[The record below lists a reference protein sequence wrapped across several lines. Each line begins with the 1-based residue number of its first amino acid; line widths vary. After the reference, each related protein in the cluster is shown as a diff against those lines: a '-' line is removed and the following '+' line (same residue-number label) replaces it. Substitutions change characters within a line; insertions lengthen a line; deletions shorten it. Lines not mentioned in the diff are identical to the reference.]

1 MLNNEIYAMTGGQ
14 VSPTTSIDRVT
25 TTTPE
30 GNAEPTFDAC
40 KLAEAAGAS
49 FVGRE
54 VTRQAP
60 ALKNL
65 IKAAI
70 AHEGFSFIEA
80 ISDCTEIYG
89 RKNDLGESPEMI
101 LNQKSDMRPEAYG
114 NAADE
119 PFRPNRLRT
128 GVLVQR
134 DRPEYGRVYRQRAA
148 IERARERR

>member
-1 MLNNEIYAMTGGQ
+1 MLNNEIYGMTGGQ
-14 VSPTTSIDRVT
+14 VSPTTSLDRVT
-25 TTTPE
+25 TTTPQ
-30 GNAEPTFDAC
+30 GNSEPTFDAC
-40 KLAEAAGAS
+40 ALAEAAGAS

-80 ISDCTEIYG
+80 MSDCTEIYG
-89 RKNDLGESPEMI
+89 RKNDLGESPEMM
-101 LNQKSDMRPEAYG
+101 LSQKSEMRPEGRHDAG
-114 NAADE
+114 DE
-119 PFRPNRLRT
+119 PFRPRRLRA
-128 GVLVQR
+128 GILVER

-148 IERARERR
+148 SERAKRGR